1 MNGVRLMS
9 DGVVEMLATAAPA
22 SAGAILRQAREAAG
36 VHIGALAVTMKIP
49 VKKLEALESDQ
60 LDQLHDAVF
69 VRALA
74 SSVCRT
80 LHIDPAPVLERLP
93 DSKKPQFQTDE
104 RGLNTPFRAVG
115 EARPLSL
122 RPLLT
127 NPAAI
132 MVTLLLAGALAV
144 YVFPELRAYE
154 NLEQSSPE
162 PVVPDPARVPNISSA
177 NVEPQTPHHVA
188 PVMPP
193 TLEPTA
199 SAHDPVVQPKQMAST
214 PAMNMPSSKPLAS
227 SVAQHSAQ
235 ASNPSASAPALPKD
249 GVLVLKARGT
259 TWVKVSDA
267 KSSVLLSKIL
277 VAGEQVGVS
286 GALPFAVV
294 IGRSDLTDVLVRGQP
309 FVAQGVSKDYVA
321 RFEVK

>member
-1 MNGVRLMS
+1 M
-9 DGVVEMLATAAPA
+9 
-22 SAGAILRQAREAAG
+22 LRQAREAAG
-36 VHIGALAVTMKIP
+36 MHIGALAVTMKIP

-115 EARPLSL
+115 EARPLVL

-132 MVTLLLAGALAV
+132 MVTVLLAGALAV
-144 YVFPELRAYE
+144 YVFPELRSYE
-154 NLEQSSPE
+154 NVAQPSPE
-162 PVVPDPARVPNISSA
+162 AVMPEPARAPIIASA
-177 NVEPQTPHHVA
+177 TVEPQAKPNAA
-188 PVMPP
+188 PVV
-193 TLEPTA
+193 EPTA
-199 SAHDPVVQPKQMAST
+199 SVPEPVMQPKQVAST
-214 PAMNMPSSKPLAS
+214 PVISAAS
-227 SVAQHSAQ
+227 SAQQSPGAVQASAQ
-235 ASNPSASAPALPKD
+235 ASKPGASAPGLPKD
-249 GVLVLKARGT
+249 GVLVFKARGT
-259 TWVKVSDA
+259 TWVKVTDSKA
-267 KSSVLLSKIL
+267 SVLLSKTL

-286 GALPFAVV
+286 GTLPFAVV